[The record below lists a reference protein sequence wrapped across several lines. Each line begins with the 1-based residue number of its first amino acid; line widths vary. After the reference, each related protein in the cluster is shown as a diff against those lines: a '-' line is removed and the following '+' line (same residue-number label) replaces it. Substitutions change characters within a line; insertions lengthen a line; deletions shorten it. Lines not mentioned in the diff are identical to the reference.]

1 MDRLIAHARLT
12 ATAPREAFT
21 LAALTLSTMVLSSMD
36 QCTRGPSLTCM
47 LLSNI
52 DKVI

>member
-12 ATAPREAFT
+12 AAAPREGLQLTVLMLFT
-21 LAALTLSTMVLSSMD
+21 LVVSSLD

-47 LLSNI
+47 VLTHLHELF
-52 DKVI
+52 